1 MTDATLHGLAPRAA
15 APAALATS
23 LRLGPVLLAALVA
36 VILFSLPNL
45 ADPMIRHDDYP
56 ALFAEPEGFYGK
68 TLFEGRWINY
78 WWHLRGLI
86 TPPWL
91 NYALYQALWALFAG
105 ATAWVVMRD
114 QTATFWAAALAVLIL
129 VSPPAAEI
137 ALWFNTLIP
146 GMAIIAAFA
155 LLACRVSDRALLGWL
170 VVFVPLALM
179 AYTTF
184 PILLLAIAL
193 YRQERRSLAN
203 LTLVM
208 GVFGASFIAGLML
221 TYTLNWFEHGIF
233 GVQLDV
239 WRNATPAHDLAGML
253 ANLPKLS
260 ESLLFLLQRA
270 GLNFT
275 PTMIA
280 LPVLFAGA
288 VLILIRRA
296 PREALYLLTGFATGM
311 ALITLQAL
319 KLGVHVPPR
328 AFIFAWVFFAIALT
342 RAALHL
348 SRDTGLSARLSRNL
362 VLLVGT
368 SFMVQG
374 AILHTAFHPWQAQTR
389 AIADQIRNLP
399 APVLVTGRPAQIDI
413 ARAAGI
419 QHDMAFAYRLRLLTG
434 HSLHLCDSPD
444 TGPACDPATLDAAAL
459 QVIPQG
465 PAMIRVTPAGTVI
478 DLSAAMTPEP
488 ATRLP

>member
-1 MTDATLHGLAPRAA
+1 MTDATLHGTALRAA
-15 APAALATS
+15 APAVAADG
-23 LRLGPVLLAALVA
+23 LRLGPVLLAALAA
-36 VILFSLPNL
+36 VILFSLPNM

-56 ALFAEPEGFYGK
+56 ALFAEPAGFYGK

-78 WWHLRGLI
+78 WWHLRSVV

-91 NYALYQALWALFAG
+91 NYALYQALWAVFAG

-114 QTATFWAAALAVLIL
+114 QPARFWAVALAVLIL

-146 GMAIIAAFA
+146 GMAIVAAFA

-193 YRQERRSLAN
+193 YRQERRSLGN
-203 LTLVM
+203 LALVM
-208 GVFGASFIAGLML
+208 GVFGGSFIAGLML
-221 TYTLNWFEHGIF
+221 TYTLNWFEHGVF

-253 ANLPKLS
+253 ANLPKLT
-260 ESLLFLLQRA
+260 ESLVYLAERA
-270 GLNFT
+270 GMNFT
-275 PTMIA
+275 PTVIA
-280 LPVLFAGA
+280 LPLLFAGA
-288 VLILIRRA
+288 IAVLIRRA
-296 PREALYLLTGFATGM
+296 PREALYLLTGLATGM

-328 AFIFAWVFFAIALT
+328 AFIFAWVFLAIALC
-342 RAALHL
+342 RAALLL
-348 SRDTGLSARLSRNL
+348 SQDSPRAARLAHNFA
-362 VLLVGT
+362 LLVT
-368 SFMVQG
+368 ASFLVQG

-389 AIADQIRNLP
+389 AIAAQIRDLP
-399 APVLVTGRPAQIDI
+399 GPVLVTGRPSQIAI

-419 QHDMAFAYRLRLLTG
+419 QDDMAFALRMQLLAG
-434 HSLHLCDSPD
+434 QSVQLCDRPG
-444 TGPACDPATLDAAAL
+444 TTPACDPALIAAPTTR
-459 QVIPQG
+459 VRYEG
-465 PAMIRVTPAGTVI
+465 PATIRVTPAGTVI
-478 DLSAAMTPEP
+478 DLTAAMTSEP
-488 ATRLP
+488 ARRLP